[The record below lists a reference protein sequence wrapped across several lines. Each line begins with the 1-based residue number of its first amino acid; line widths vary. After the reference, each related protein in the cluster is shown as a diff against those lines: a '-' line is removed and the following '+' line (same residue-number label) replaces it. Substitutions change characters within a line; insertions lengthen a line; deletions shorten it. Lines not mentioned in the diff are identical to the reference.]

1 MVVCRIF
8 FVKLSILNPT
18 SGRCVFFKMVEAL
31 EIDELSLED
40 FDKYFLNTVE
50 QFTDGETV
58 AAKIRKLFYE
68 LDTDKNAVVTKDEVK
83 AAVEPVVQI
92 FAQEAQHLIAG
103 LFH

>member
-1 MVVCRIF
+1 M
-8 FVKLSILNPT
+8 
-18 SGRCVFFKMVEAL
+18 CVSFFKMVEAL

-58 AAKIRKLFYE
+58 AANIRKLLYE
-68 LDTDKNAVVTKDEVK
+68 LDTDKNGVVTKDEVK
-83 AAVEPVVQI
+83 AAVEPVAQI
-92 FAQEAQHLIAG
+92 FAEEAQDLIAG